1 MHNRGKGNLL
11 PMSRI
16 APKRNELSEIDTVA
30 SAKRYGDRRAFDIL
44 MEAQYYWNQ
53 MEDFRKDRERNKR
66 YTYGFQW
73 DDMICVDGKSMTEEE
88 YIKSQGNV
96 PLKIILFVG
105 LYAVYWGCT
114 AAKVK
119 NLLVQH
125 VIEMNRSSV
134 KQ

>member
-1 MHNRGKGNLL
+1 
-11 PMSRI
+11 
-16 APKRNELSEIDTVA
+16 
-30 SAKRYGDRRAFDIL
+30 
-44 MEAQYYWNQ
+44 
-53 MEDFRKDRERNKR
+53 
-66 YTYGFQW
+66 
-73 DDMICVDGKSMTEEE
+73 MICVDGKSMTEEE